1 MDKITI
7 RANAGRILDAM
18 RELEIPFLGM
28 SHQVSPSL
36 ESKSF
41 ATVRID
47 FERRDDGTS
56 YFNIKL
62 KFGDAFHRR
71 FISSSLWKKKYPLRI
86 CRRLWTQTRN

>member
-36 ESKSF
+36 ESKLF

-71 FISSSLWKKKYPLRI
+71 IGG
-86 CRRLWTQTRN
+86 